1 MEIPP
6 MLQLNKNESVDSILD
21 NMNNSNEVSPRHLL
35 FILKDIAYALDEIKS
50 SVNELVF
57 EMQKSPRTIITSK
70 LDASVGNSQMV
81 MQHQSN
87 VMKRIDKLELILS
100 GINRNMN
107 TQAATRRVSFD
118 DLAGNSEKN
127 ISEQTF
133 HRSRSNSILKTSS
146 DDGLE
151 TNAGVSVGPT
161 SLVSDAN

>member
-1 MEIPP
+1 MDKPP
-6 MLQLNKNESVDSILD
+6 MLQLNKGESVNSILD
-21 NMNNSNEVSPRHLL
+21 DMNNSNEVSPRHLL

-118 DLAGNSEKN
+118 DNIKN

-151 TNAGVSVGPT
+151 TDAT

>member
-6 MLQLNKNESVDSILD
+6 MQLNKNESVDSILD
-21 NMNNSNEVSPRHLL
+21 GMNNSNEVSPRHLL

-87 VMKRIDKLELILS
+87 VMKRIDKLELILA

-107 TQAATRRVSFD
+107 TQAANRRVSFD
-118 DLAGNSEKN
+118 DNIKN

-133 HRSRSNSILKTSS
+133 HRCRSNSILKTSS
-146 DDGLE
+146 EEGLE
-151 TNAGVSVGPT
+151 TDASVGPT